1 MILVRKKSVSRYAG
15 VEFVL
20 TRMIT
25 DQIELYSVLL
35 PLFIHQATVAT
46 GRRYLESTPNPHPKS
61 QKKNISVM
69 EYFGIVV

>member
-1 MILVRKKSVSRYAG
+1 MILARKKSDSRYAG
-15 VEFVL
+15 VEFVI

-35 PLFIHQATVAT
+35 PLFIHQLAT
-46 GRRYLESTPNPHPKS
+46 GRRYLESTHNPHPKS

-69 EYFGIVV
+69 EYFGTVV